1 MPVIMPSPPSTVI
14 LVIGIILLFFLPIVG
29 LILIIYY
36 IVERSNY
43 NLQITE
49 MYNQELQAANNEKIE
64 RL

>member
-1 MPVIMPSPPSTVI
+1 MPIIMPSPPSTVL

-43 NLQITE
+43 NRQVTK
-49 MYNQELQAANNEKIE
+49 MYYQELQATNNEKIE

>member
-1 MPVIMPSPPSTVI
+1 MPSPPSTVI